1 MVDMNLSVGNGLAL
15 KPSVLSPR
23 LGIVGGLTML
33 GGTLV
38 LLAVLGQVHAG
49 EPSQDL
55 GALVAQL
62 GAARYADREA
72 AAQALE
78 RIGRP
83 ALAAL
88 RSARD
93 ARDLEV
99 KTRAASLAQK
109 IESLL
114 LTQAT
119 RVQLDFDKTPLPEV
133 ATSLSR
139 QAGFKIALYP
149 TNLPRWRQQRVNWR
163 SSGPMDFWKAVDQ
176 LCDLAG
182 LQYNPSMQGYVGQS
196 EPSFSLTEG
205 TTRVLTPVSDHGPF
219 RVSLLSVDY
228 QRHVGYAPS
237 GPAANVPPPPR
248 PVVLPPERRDQP
260 AQQQRL
266 NPVTTVQ
273 FSAQLLVAAEP
284 RLALSNVRQP
294 QLVEAVDDLGNSLV
308 PVAAADPFVSRH
320 SGYFGMTTG
329 PVVQL
334 QAPLQRPETAGER
347 IRKLRGLIALNV
359 SSRRPDP
366 LVVTLANATGK
377 TFENQDYRLT
387 VHDMHPSP
395 TSHHMLVELSI
406 KAVDSDQS
414 SDHSEIDA
422 LSDGLQRADP
432 QHLQIEVIDAR
443 GQLITWFQS
452 GADAETGRFTLT
464 LTNLPRSSE
473 PKELRYYTLTR
484 AAVTVPFEFADIP
497 MP

>member
-1 MVDMNLSVGNGLAL
+1 MDDMNSSVGNRVAL
-15 KPSVLSPR
+15 MPSVSWSPS
-23 LGIVGGLTML
+23 GIVGGQMML
-33 GGTLV
+33 GATLI
-38 LLAVLGQVHAG
+38 LLAGLGQVQPG
-49 EPSQDL
+49 EPSQDPV
-55 GALVAQL
+55 ALVAQL
-62 GAARYADREA
+62 GAPRYADREA

-93 ARDLEV
+93 SRDLEV
-99 KTRAASLAQK
+99 RTRASSLAQK

-133 ATSLSR
+133 ARSLSQ

-149 TNLPRWRQQRVNWR
+149 SNLPRWRQQRVNWR
-163 SSGPMDFWKAVDQ
+163 AAGPMDFWKAVDQ

-182 LQYNPSMQGYVGQS
+182 LQYNPSMQGYVGQ
-196 EPSFSLTEG
+196 SFSLTEG

-228 QRHVGYAPS
+228 QRHVGYAPN

-248 PVVLPPERRDQP
+248 PAVLQPEVRIEP
-260 AQQQRL
+260 LQQRL
-266 NPVTTVQ
+266 NPVTSVQ

-308 PVAAADPFVSRH
+308 PVAAADPFISRH
-320 SGYFGMTTG
+320 SGYFGMMTG

-334 QAPLQRPETAGER
+334 QAPLQRPEPAGER
-347 IRKLRGLIALNV
+347 IKKLRGLIALNV

-366 LVVTLANATGK
+366 LVVPLNSAAGK
-377 TFENQDYRLT
+377 SFENQDHRLT
-387 VHDMHPSP
+387 VHDIHPSP
-395 TSHHMLVELSI
+395 NSHHMLVELSI
-406 KAVDSDQS
+406 KGADPDQS
-414 SDHSEIDA
+414 ADRGESDA
-422 LSDGLQRADP
+422 FSDGLQRADP

-464 LTNLPRSSE
+464 LTNLPQTSQ

-484 AAVTVPFEFADIP
+484 AAVTVPFEFTDIP